1 MKMKM
6 KVKYEY
12 DVVLQD
18 GAVYYAET
26 RQEAR
31 EKKQLC
37 KEFGNKAKIVQRK
50 WALQEQREVR

>member
-1 MKMKM
+1 MKTR
-6 KVKYEY
+6 YEY

-18 GAVYYAET
+18 GAVYYAQT

-37 KEFGNKAKIVQRK
+37 KEFGNNAKIVQRVYK
-50 WALQEQREVR
+50 LTEEKVIR

>member
-1 MKMKM
+1 MKTR
-6 KVKYEY
+6 YEY

-18 GAVYYAET
+18 GAVYYAQT

-37 KEFGNKAKIVQRK
+37 KEFGNNAKIIQRK
-50 WALQEQREVR
+50 YVIQSEKEVR

>member
-1 MKMKM
+1 MKTR
-6 KVKYEY
+6 YEY
-12 DVVLQD
+12 DVVV
-18 GAVYYAET
+18 GNEVVYYAGT

-50 WALQEQREVR
+50 YVLQEQREVR

>member
-1 MKMKM
+1 MKIR
-6 KVKYEY
+6 YEY

-18 GAVYYAET
+18 GAVYYAGT

-50 WALQEQREVR
+50 YVLQEQREIR